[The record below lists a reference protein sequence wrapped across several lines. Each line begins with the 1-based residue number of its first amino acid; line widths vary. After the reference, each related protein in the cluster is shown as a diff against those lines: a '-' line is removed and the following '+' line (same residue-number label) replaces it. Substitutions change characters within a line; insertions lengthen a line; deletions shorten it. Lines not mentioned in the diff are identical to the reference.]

1 MPSCA
6 HAQLLKGALPICVRT
21 RASVLTMVPT
31 SSVIA
36 QAGGQDDIAPQVRAV
51 QDRQCLL

>member
-1 MPSCA
+1 
-6 HAQLLKGALPICVRT
+6 
-21 RASVLTMVPT
+21 MVPT

-51 QDRQCLL
+51 QDRQCLLWGPTMVYTLYTKLFKYGTHASYS